1 MAVGN
6 VNSIKNYFN
15 VETTEERAAR
25 QASLCVEELDTQ
37 GTEQADHVE
46 RTDHGEHAT
55 PRRVLTPG
63 PNIASVDFVR
73 SLHMIR
79 TS

>member
-37 GTEQADHVE
+37 GTEQAD
-46 RTDHGEHAT
+46 
-55 PRRVLTPG
+55 
-63 PNIASVDFVR
+63 S
-73 SLHMIR
+73 
-79 TS
+79 

>member
-37 GTEQADHVE
+37 GTEQADSE
-46 RTDHGEHAT
+46 ID
-55 PRRVLTPG
+55 L
-63 PNIASVDFVR
+63 FW
-73 SLHMIR
+73 
-79 TS
+79 